1 MNSFPVFHVLFRVV
15 SSEFCVDR
23 KDDGADER
31 DEAEIGMGY
40 DAAGQ
45 LQETGIATKAQM
57 FVEKRL

>member
-1 MNSFPVFHVLFRVV
+1 MNSFPVFHVFSRVV

-40 DAAGQ
+40 DAVGQ
-45 LQETGIATKAQM
+45 LQETGIANKVQ
-57 FVEKRL
+57 VLIKQRL